1 MDKSKV
7 FRVEREKKIVERMI
21 RLYCRKKEGNKT
33 LCPTCA
39 ELLEYARA
47 RLEHC
52 PFGEGKTSCKHC
64 PVHCYSAKMRERIR
78 RVMRFSGPRMLLY
91 SPRAALEHLFR
102 K

>member
-7 FRVEREKKIVERMI
+7 FRVEREKKIVEKMI

-52 PFGEGKTSCKHC
+52 PFRGG
-64 PVHCYSAKMRERIR
+64 
-78 RVMRFSGPRMLLY
+78 
-91 SPRAALEHLFR
+91 
-102 K
+102 